1 MICPDCKCEYR
12 AGVTQCADCGVSL
25 VDSLDARAAPP
36 LGDGSIFTIWDGND
50 PRDFVLV
57 KEALDKAGIPF
68 MGPVP
73 TGYFI
78 LPSTRPKL
86 EVAVSLVD
94 RERAEKVM
102 LELEALGDD
111 PDELTPEER
120 EALSLPESDS
130 VDHDESATVPIH
142 VSEDWDDDAPIS
154 EVWNGDEEHFANTLV
169 ACLRENGIPSH
180 KLTENGRWRLVVR
193 PEQELRAKEIVREVV
208 EASPPV

>member
-1 MICPDCKCEYR
+1 MICPSCKCEYR

-25 VDSLDARAAPP
+25 VDLLDAATSVSPE
-36 LGDGSIFTIWDGND
+36 DDSIVSIWDGND
-50 PRDFVLV
+50 PRDFAQV

-120 EALSLPESDS
+120 EALALPEWDS
-130 VDHDESATVPIH
+130 VDPDEAASVPIDI
-142 VSEDWDDDAPIS
+142 SEDWDDDAPVS

-193 PEQELRAKEIVREVV
+193 PEQEARAKEIVREVV

>member
-1 MICPDCKCEYR
+1 MICPSCKCEYR
-12 AGVTQCADCGVSL
+12 AGVTQCSDCGVPL
-25 VDSLDARAAPP
+25 VDALDAPAAPLP
-36 LGDGSIFTIWDGND
+36 EDDSIVAIWDGND
-50 PRDFVLV
+50 PRDFAQV

-86 EVAVSLVD
+86 ELAVSLAD

-111 PDELTPEER
+111 PDKLTPEER
-120 EALSLPESDS
+120 EALALPESES
-130 VDHDESATVPIH
+130 VDQDEAAIVPSN
-142 VSEDWDDDAPIS
+142 VPEDWDDDVAVT

-169 ACLRENGIPSH
+169 ACFRENGIPSH
-180 KLTENGRWRLVVR
+180 RLTENGRWRLVVR
-193 PEQELRAKEIVREVV
+193 PEQEARAKEIVREVV

>member
-1 MICPDCKCEYR
+1 
-12 AGVTQCADCGVSL
+12 
-25 VDSLDARAAPP
+25 VDLLDAATSVSPE
-36 LGDGSIFTIWDGND
+36 DDSIVSIWDGND
-50 PRDFVLV
+50 PRDFAQV

-120 EALSLPESDS
+120 EALALPEWDS
-130 VDHDESATVPIH
+130 VDPDEAASVPIDI
-142 VSEDWDDDAPIS
+142 SEDWDDDAPVS

-193 PEQELRAKEIVREVV
+193 PEQEARAKEIVREVV

>member
-1 MICPDCKCEYR
+1 MFCPSCKCEYGP
-12 AGVTQCADCGVSL
+12 GVTQCSDCGVLL
-25 VDSLDARAAPP
+25 VDALDASAAPP
-36 LGDGSIFTIWDGND
+36 PGDGSIFTIWYGDD
-50 PRDFVLV
+50 PRDFALV

-86 EVAVSLVD
+86 EVAVSLAD

-120 EALSLPESDS
+120 ETLSLPESDS
-130 VDHDESATVPIH
+130 VDHDEAASVPID
-142 VSEDWDDDAPIS
+142 VSEDWDDDAPVS
-154 EVWNGDEEHFANTLV
+154 EVWNGDEDHFANTLV
-169 ACLRENGIPSH
+169 ACLPENGLPSR
-180 KLTENGRWRLVVR
+180 KLTENGRWRLVVH
-193 PEQELRAKEIVREVV
+193 PEQEARAKEIVREIV

>member
-1 MICPDCKCEYR
+1 MICPSCKCEYR
-12 AGVTQCADCGVSL
+12 AGVTQCSDCGVPL
-25 VDSLDARAAPP
+25 VDTLGAPAAPLP
-36 LGDGSIFTIWDGND
+36 GDGSVFTIWDGHD
-50 PRDFVLV
+50 PRDFAQV

-86 EVAVSLVD
+86 EVAVSLLD

-120 EALSLPESDS
+120 EGCLFLNRTLLIMTRQQACRLMFPRIGTTMQRSLKFGT
-130 VDHDESATVPIH
+130 ATKKISRIHWWRASEKTVLHRASSLKLPAGASWFVPNKKL
-142 VSEDWDDDAPIS
+142 APKRLC
-154 EVWNGDEEHFANTLV
+154 A
-169 ACLRENGIPSH
+169 
-180 KLTENGRWRLVVR
+180 KL
-193 PEQELRAKEIVREVV
+193 
-208 EASPPV
+208 

>member
-1 MICPDCKCEYR
+1 MICPSCKCEYR
-12 AGVTQCADCGVSL
+12 AGVTQCSDCGVPL
-25 VDSLDARAAPP
+25 VDGLDAPAAPLP
-36 LGDGSIFTIWDGND
+36 EDDSIVAIWDGND
-50 PRDFVLV
+50 PRDFAQV

-73 TGYFI
+73 RGYFI

-86 EVAVSLVD
+86 ELAVSLAD

-120 EALSLPESDS
+120 EALALPESESFDQ
-130 VDHDESATVPIH
+130 DEAAIVP
-142 VSEDWDDDAPIS
+142 SYLPEDWDDDVAVA

-169 ACLRENGIPSH
+169 ACFRENGIPSH

-193 PEQELRAKEIVREVV
+193 PEQEARAKEIVREVV

>member
-12 AGVTQCADCGVSL
+12 AGVTQCADCGVPL
-25 VDSLDARAAPP
+25 VDALDAPAAPLP
-36 LGDGSIFTIWDGND
+36 GDGSVFTIWDGND
-50 PRDFVLV
+50 PRDFALV

-94 RERAEKVM
+94 RERAEKAM
-102 LELEALGDD
+102 LELEELSDD
-111 PDELTPEER
+111 PDELTPEEH
-120 EALSLPESDS
+120 EALALPESDS
-130 VDHDESATVPIH
+130 VDYGETASVPVD
-142 VSEDWDDDAPIS
+142 VSEDWDDDAPVS
-154 EVWNGDEEHFANTLV
+154 EVWNGDVEDFASTLV

-193 PEQELRAKEIVREVV
+193 PEREARAKEIVREVV
-208 EASPPV
+208 EASPPA